1 MVGTVRR
8 NGGSGAALGVGGWAV
23 PWGSLAW
30 QVPLGFAL
38 VVLSWVVA
46 GTRPVSAA
54 LVVIAVITP
63 QLVRIDVREHR
74 LPNRLLLPAIVMA
87 VPSVLVDAFVSD
99 LPVWLPLATGVV
111 WFGVFFLFALAGGLG
126 MGDAKLGL
134 LLGLVAGCFGPS
146 ITMLAA
152 MLGVL
157 FGGVGAVVVLVAARV
172 QRCRRRS
179 RGGAHRDARRN
190 DGRDVRRCASSDG
203 RPFDAGRMAF
213 GPFLLAGFWAAVG
226 VVLFFGR
233 SGPAITVLS

>member
-87 VPSVLVDAFVSD
+87 VPSVIVDAFVSD
-99 LPVWLPLATGVV
+99 LPVWLPFATGLV

-172 QRCRRRS
+172 QRCRRRGRWGARRDG
-179 RGGAHRDARRN
+179 RGDARR
-190 DGRDVRRCASSDG
+190 CATSDG

-226 VVLFFGR
+226 VVLLFGR
-233 SGPAITVLS
+233 SGPTITVLT